1 MLETAKAQIEALLK
15 GASDPEEIK
24 AFTTIADDLKTAE
37 EEISRK
43 DGLIDRQAQDLKR
56 FYLNDSPKGEPK
68 NPDPEDEEEKEP
80 RSFEELIEE
89 AIKKRKD
96 NK

>member
-43 DGLIDRQAQDLKR
+43 DSLIDRQAQDLKR
-56 FYLNDSPKGEPK
+56 FYLNDSPKGEAK
-68 NPDPEDEEEKEP
+68 NPDSEDEEEKEP